1 MQTMLREAR
10 ISFPM
15 FGDFSINPSASF
27 QLFGHTFYWYGAI
40 IALGFLL
47 AILYCSRRSKAFVGV
62 SSDDLF
68 DYVIWLIPTAILGAR
83 LYYVLFNLPD
93 YAGRPAD
100 VFKVWEGGLA
110 IYGGIIAGV
119 LLALVWSRRKRIP
132 VGALGDIAMYGLL
145 IGQSIGRWGN
155 FINREAFGRETT
167 VFCRMGLTV
176 PGKAPVYVHPTFLYE
191 SLWNF
196 AGFLFLHFYFKKHE
210 RKFDGEVTLLYVAWY
225 GVGRAMIEGL
235 RTDSLYIPGTAI
247 RVSQL
252 LAALSAVVAL
262 VLLALFLRRGQ
273 QPELYVRRVARA
285 EAGAAA
291 EPASADTDGCE
302 PDAAAPIDAVALDP
316 DRDP

>member
-1 MQTMLREAR
+1 MQTMLREAS

-15 FGDFSINPSASF
+15 FGNFSINPPASF

-40 IALGFLL
+40 IALGFILG
-47 AILYCSRRSKAFVGV
+47 ILYCSRRSKAFAGI

-68 DYVIWLIPTAILGAR
+68 DYVLWLIPTAIIGAR

-93 YAGRPAD
+93 YLARPAD
-100 VFKVWEGGLA
+100 IFKVWEGGLA

-119 LLALVWSRRKRIP
+119 LLALVWSRKKRIP

-145 IGQSIGRWGN
+145 IGQCIGRWGN

-176 PGKAPVYVHPTFLYE
+176 PGKAPIYVHPTFLYE

-196 AGFLFLHFYFKKHE
+196 AGFLFLHFYYQKHE

-225 GVGRAMIEGL
+225 GLGRAMIEGL
-235 RTDSLYIPGTAI
+235 RTDSLYIPGTMI

-252 LAALSAVVAL
+252 LAALSAVVAV
-262 VLLALFLRRGQ
+262 VLLVVLLRRRQ
-273 QPELYVRRVARA
+273 QPELYVRRAALA
-285 EAGAAA
+285 EAG
-291 EPASADTDGCE
+291 EPAPEAVVRPDTDGSADSGSDSTH
-302 PDAAAPIDAVALDP
+302 PTQ
-316 DRDP
+316 